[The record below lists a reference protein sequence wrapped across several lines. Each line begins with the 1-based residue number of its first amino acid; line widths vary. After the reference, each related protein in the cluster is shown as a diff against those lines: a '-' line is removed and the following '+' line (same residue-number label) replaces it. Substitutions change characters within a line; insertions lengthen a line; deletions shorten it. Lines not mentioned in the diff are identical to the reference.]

1 MVEHDDRLDRP
12 DDDIPAAAGS
22 DPFAYRDAERI
33 ARDKRNMHAVLTA
46 IADRLSE
53 GLPAEVQGH
62 AAPARQRPP
71 WKKWTVGPLAAAAV
85 VAALILVRREDV
97 EEGSGL
103 LGETRSYAELMS
115 AAAADA
121 EAIEFERAMA
131 RYDSAR
137 VAAPAAADAHRHYAT
152 LASYFDLKAEAAQA
166 WERALELEPSE
177 AAAWQGYVS
186 DLRWAGVYGTDRR
199 YAETILRVLP
209 EALRQAPDRP
219 VIYDEAEEAA
229 LDLGELAAYGAIL
242 AEVRDMRPDDHVL
255 LHAVGALHV
264 ARADQE
270 EGDRGPIVRDSIGAA
285 LDVLANEVEDD
296 SDAAAPVLYRLAA
309 GYDFRM
315 LRREDDADRWLA
327 RLEAAPDRGVLADEL
342 RYWDLVFDWQD
353 AMYGD
358 PQGPR
363 MEEAARTAAAG
374 LQSPDLTSRG
384 AFVARNHSVA
394 VQRAVAS
401 IPGDAPS
408 SRTVSAAVTV
418 AAEPPHAPLEPEVA
432 RELFDAA
439 MDAVRWRQGALS
451 TLRSLLYFG
460 IEPRAVLEE
469 AIAIEE
475 NLRAHRPGYLYA
487 GLQGDERERSRQD
500 AIQAARI
507 LQARALTQLGRIEAA
522 GELFE
527 RVATESR
534 ETWTLGEYG
543 RHLLRTDR
551 AAEAL
556 DAFVKALA
564 FGGSWFE
571 RLAEEAATAAGLPPG
586 AVEERLA
593 ERRPVVEEE
602 LERRELGHRLERE
615 APQFA
620 LADQN
625 GVEWR
630 LSDLEGKIV
639 VLKFWATWCPPALD
653 EFPHFVELLE
663 TYEDDEDVV
672 FLTVATA
679 GSSRDRV
686 AQEIEEG
693 GLAFPVLFDDQG
705 LALDYEI
712 LAYPTTLY
720 LDRAGFI
727 QFKSEGF
734 EGTDYEEGVAR
745 RIDALRIGAPR
756 VGAPRIDPPRI
767 EALRAVADAPAPP

>member
-1 MVEHDDRLDRP
+1 MAEREDGLDRP
-12 DDDIPAAAGS
+12 DDDIRAAAGW
-22 DPFAYRDAERI
+22 DPSARHEAERI
-33 ARDKRNMHAVLTA
+33 TRDKRNMHAVLTA
-46 IADRLSE
+46 LANQLSE
-53 GLPAEVQGH
+53 DLPAVVHGH
-62 AAPARQRPP
+62 AAPARQRPS
-71 WKKWTVGPLAAAAV
+71 WRKWTIGPLAAAAV
-85 VAALILVRREDV
+85 VAALILVRREDI
-97 EEGSGL
+97 EEGG
-103 LGETRSYAELMS
+103 GFVDEARPYAELM
-115 AAAADA
+115 ADAAADA

-137 VAAPAAADAHRHYAT
+137 LVAPDDADAHRQYAT

-199 YAETILRVLP
+199 YAEKILRVLP
-209 EALRQAPDRP
+209 EALRQARDRP

-229 LDLGELAAYGAIL
+229 LDLGELNAYGAIL
-242 AEVRDMRPDDHVL
+242 AEVQEMRPDDHVL

-285 LDVLANEVEDD
+285 LDVLAAEVEDD

-315 LRREDDADRWLA
+315 LQREDDADRWLA

-342 RYWDLVFDWQD
+342 RYWDLVIDWQD

-358 PQGPR
+358 AQGAR
-363 MEEAARTAAAG
+363 MEEAARAVAAG
-374 LQSPDLTSRG
+374 LRSPDLASRG
-384 AFVARNHSVA
+384 AFVNRNHSV
-394 VQRAVAS
+394 VVRRAVAS
-401 IPGDAPS
+401 VPGDAPS

-418 AAEPPHAPLEPEVA
+418 AAEPPHTPLEPEVA

-439 MDAVRWRQGALS
+439 MDAVRWRQGVFS
-451 TLRSLLYFG
+451 TLRGLLYFG

-469 AIAIEE
+469 AVVIEE
-475 NLRAHRPGYLYA
+475 NLRAHRPGYLYP
-487 GLQGDERERSRQD
+487 GLQGDERERSRQNL
-500 AIQAARI
+500 IQAARI
-507 LQARALTQLGRIEAA
+507 LQARALTQLGDVAAA
-522 GELFE
+522 GALFE
-527 RVATESR
+527 RVATETR

-556 DAFVKALA
+556 DAFVEAMA

-571 RLAEEAATAAGLPPG
+571 RLAEEAATAAGLLPG

-593 ERRPVVEEE
+593 VRRPVVEEE
-602 LERRELGHRLERE
+602 MERRELGQRIERE

-620 LADQN
+620 LADQD

-672 FLTVATA
+672 FLTVAAA
-679 GSSRDRV
+679 GSTRERV
-686 AQEIEEG
+686 AEEIEEG
-693 GLAFPVLFDDQG
+693 GFTFPVLFDDRG

-720 LDRAGFI
+720 LDRAGLI

-734 EGTDYEEGVAR
+734 EEDEYEEDVAL
-745 RIDALRIGAPR
+745 RIDALRAVSAKTDLGDGHRPR
-756 VGAPRIDPPRI
+756 LATQRPQERIP
-767 EALRAVADAPAPP
+767 

>member
-1 MVEHDDRLDRP
+1 MAEHDDRLDRP
-12 DDDIPAAAGS
+12 DEDIRAAAGS
-22 DPFAYRDAERI
+22 DPLAYHDAERI
-33 ARDKRNMHAVLTA
+33 TRDKRNMHAVLTA
-46 IADRLSE
+46 IANRLSD
-53 GLPAEVQGH
+53 GLPVVVQENAE
-62 AAPARQRPP
+62 PARQPRS
-71 WKKWTVGPLAAAAV
+71 WRKWTVGPLAAAAV
-85 VAALILVRREDV
+85 VAALILVRREDIEV
-97 EEGSGL
+97 GSGL
-103 LGETRSYAELMS
+103 LGEARPYAELM
-115 AAAADA
+115 ADAAADA

-137 VAAPAAADAHRHYAT
+137 AAAPDDADAHRQYAT
-152 LASYFDLKAEAAQA
+152 LASYFDLRAEAAQA

-177 AAAWQGYVS
+177 AAAWQGYVE

-199 YAETILRVLP
+199 YAEKILRVLP
-209 EALRQAPDRP
+209 EALRQARDRP

-229 LDLGELAAYGAIL
+229 LDLGELDAYGAIL
-242 AEVRDMRPDDHVL
+242 AEVQDMRPDDQVL

-264 ARADQE
+264 ALADQE

-285 LDVLANEVEDD
+285 LDVLAAEVEDD
-296 SDAAAPVLYRLAA
+296 SDVAAPVLYRLAA

-315 LRREDDADRWLA
+315 LQREDDADRWLA

-358 PQGPR
+358 AQGVR

-374 LQSPDLTSRG
+374 LQSTDLGSRG

-439 MDAVRWRQGALS
+439 MDAVRWRQGAFS
-451 TLRSLLYFG
+451 ALRSLLYFG

-469 AIAIEE
+469 ATAIEE

-487 GLQGDERERSRQD
+487 GLQGDERERSRRD

-507 LQARALTQLGRIEAA
+507 LQARALTQLGDIAAA
-522 GELFE
+522 GVLFE
-527 RVATESR
+527 QVATETR

-556 DAFVKALA
+556 DAFVEAMA

-571 RLAEEAATAAGLPPG
+571 RIAEEAATVAGLSPET
-586 AVEERLA
+586 VEGRLA
-593 ERRPVVEEE
+593 VRRPVVEEE
-602 LERRELGHRLERE
+602 MERRELGQRIERE

-620 LADQN
+620 LADQD

-653 EFPHFVELLE
+653 EFPHFAQLLE
-663 TYEDDEDVV
+663 TYEDDEDIV
-672 FLTVATA
+672 FLTVAAA
-679 GSSRDRV
+679 GSPRERV
-686 AQEIEEG
+686 AEEIEEG
-693 GLAFPVLFDDQG
+693 GFTFPVLFDDRG
-705 LALDYEI
+705 LALDYEV

-734 EGTDYEEGVAR
+734 EEDGYEEGVAR
-745 RIDALRIGAPR
+745 RI
-756 VGAPRIDPPRI
+756 
-767 EALRAVADAPAPP
+767 EALRTVTDASALP